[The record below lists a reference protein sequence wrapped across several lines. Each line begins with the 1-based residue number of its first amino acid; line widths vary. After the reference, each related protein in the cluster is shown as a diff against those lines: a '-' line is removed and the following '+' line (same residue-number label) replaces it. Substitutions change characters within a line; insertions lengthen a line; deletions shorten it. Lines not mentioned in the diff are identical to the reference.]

1 MINSALFKVVNL
13 TTPQIN
19 MENNTKKKERKT
31 LQPKVLVSTD
41 PHLNGSLDLQDHS
54 ENNKMKEKF

>member
-1 MINSALFKVVNL
+1 
-13 TTPQIN
+13 